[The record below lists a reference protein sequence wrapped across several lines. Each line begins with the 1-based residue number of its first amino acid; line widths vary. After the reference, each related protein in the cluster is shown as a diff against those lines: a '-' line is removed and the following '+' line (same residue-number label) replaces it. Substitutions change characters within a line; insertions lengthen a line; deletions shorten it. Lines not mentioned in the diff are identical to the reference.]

1 MRRNTVQTQT
11 LYVNVGAAIR
21 LARMADGVG
30 QGELARKIGM
40 KQAHLKKIEDA
51 ESACPLHVLVAIAD
65 VLDRS
70 LDELVP
76 VTTEERESA

>member
-1 MRRNTVQTQT
+1 MQTQM
-11 LYVNVGAAIR
+11 LYVNVGLAIKS
-21 LARMADGVG
+21 ARMADGVG

-51 ESACPLHVLVAIAD
+51 ESACPLHVLVAVAD

-76 VTTEERESA
+76 VTIDERDAAE